1 MGTSDNVELIL
12 EGIFF
17 WELVDLPAMM
27 RIMGDTSGDI
37 CYHVRSQFIM
47 HVARV
52 TLKTFM
58 EEQHVIAKRVLE
70 EDTEFYATRGIRIHS
85 LEVTRYQCADKS
97 TSEILEQIIQ
107 ETTCRMNRLSQAES
121 ENEVNLFRLQGQIG
135 QAQLN
140 KDLLRIQHEQAEAE
154 ACVAGK
160 AEADRVASFI
170 SGLAKEVPV
179 LEDRI
184 KMWQTL
190 RKTEALAVV
199 SKGGASL
206 YYTPSDVDL
215 SIEARPPA
223 VPA

>member
-58 EEQHVIAKRVLE
+58 EEQHVIAKRVLD
-70 EDTEFYATRGIRIHS
+70 EDTEFYATRGIKIQS

-107 ETTCRMNRLSQAES
+107 ETTSRMNRLSQAES
-121 ENEVNLFRLQGQIG
+121 ENEVSLFRLQGQI
-135 QAQLN
+135 
-140 KDLLRIQHEQAEAE
+140 EQARVNDALLEIQRQQSRADAQVTGRAE
-154 ACVAGK
+154 S
-160 AEADRVASFI
+160 ERVATFLH
-170 SGLAKEVPV
+170 GLDKDVPN
-179 LEDRI
+179 L
-184 KMWQTL
+184 Q
-190 RKTEALAVV
+190 
-199 SKGGASL
+199 
-206 YYTPSDVDL
+206 
-215 SIEARPPA
+215 
-223 VPA
+223 